1 MRAALTALL
10 ALALAG
16 PALAAP
22 DSQEAAVVAVA
33 QRFFDA
39 MAAQDV
45 ATLREVTL
53 PGTVF
58 TAVRPIEAGGTKL
71 TRIAFDDFAKNLRPG
86 LHEQM
91 WNPRVSLRGALLA
104 TISAPY
110 EFQLDGKTTHCGID
124 VFNLVKVDGA
134 WKIASLMWTQEP
146 AACPELKARSAG

>member
-1 MRAALTALL
+1 MRAILPALFALTL
-10 ALALAG
+10 AS

-22 DSQEAAVVAVA
+22 DPQEAAVVAVA

-39 MAAQDV
+39 MAARDG
-45 ATLREVTL
+45 ATLRDITL

-58 TAVRPIEAGGTKL
+58 TALRPVEGGGTKL
-71 TRIAFDDFAKNLRPG
+71 TRIAFDDFVKNLRPG

-91 WNPRVSLRGALLA
+91 WSPRVSLRGALLA

-146 AACPELKARSAG
+146 AACPELKARPAG